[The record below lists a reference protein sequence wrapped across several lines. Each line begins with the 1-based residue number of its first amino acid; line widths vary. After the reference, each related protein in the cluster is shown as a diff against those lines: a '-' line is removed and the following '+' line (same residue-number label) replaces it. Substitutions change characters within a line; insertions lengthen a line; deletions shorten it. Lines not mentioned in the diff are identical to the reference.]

1 MDDITTNNDDLNNG
15 DSGNSDSSSTQETSF
30 SIPEEYASKGWAK
43 TFEGKTGNDLMNA
56 FFKSYDNAQGLVSKR
71 VDEYIENID
80 LSKLDSYE
88 NIKSVLQSKSANVPE
103 NIEDYKL
110 ESVFS
115 SEDENS
121 ENFEV
126 PKDVLDKFANSFK
139 EIGLNVNQ
147 AQELLKM
154 YSEFELE
161 NFSKLAD
168 PEELKKDI
176 STLFNNDDAK
186 KKNVES
192 LLNEFLTEDD
202 ANFLKTSAPNKTIL
216 MFYKLAKGLT
226 DKYDFTEGNA
236 SAGAK
241 SSSVR
246 TEEEKNAEYNKVYN
260 KLMELQTRP
269 HSTEEKEELLNEL
282 RNIYK

>member
-1 MDDITTNNDDLNNG
+1 MDDITTNNDDLNNS

-176 STLFNNDDAK
+176 STLFNNDDSK

-241 SSSVR
+241 SSNVR
-246 TEEEKNAEYNKVYN
+246 TEEEKNAEYDKVYN

-269 HSTEEKEELLNEL
+269 HSTEEKEELLNKL